1 MPQVTVYVRE
11 EDLPKWKALEKK
23 SEFIHQALNKTYG
36 DAVSEV
42 QAAKKVLIKNLEK
55 NPDYD
60 VANEPFVPRPPDPET
75 GYPCCLNERKPCK
88 HWTFDGNQAVW
99 VNSLTGKTREVL

>member
-23 SEFIHQALNKTYG
+23 SEFLHHALNG
-36 DAVSEV
+36 NVHSVSTTPSP
-42 QAAKKVLIKNLEK
+42 NRPFPEK
-55 NPDYD
+55 PSI
-60 VANEPFVPRPPDPET
+60 EQPFIPKPPDPET

-88 HWTFDGNQAVW
+88 HWLFDGDDQVW